1 MVCTFSFQLIKNI
14 IRFSSFFSVSFI
26 FLTFLF
32 SNNERPRERMHI
44 TPSGIEDFAS
54 SRRRIDNLSVWTM
67 FQLFHSTLLES
78 DRAARGRSFFLYTF
92 STRPREKEENN
103 RLDVDASRRSWKHN
117 GEVPPPAAWSDFHFS
132 HGDFHGIKND
142 NLFINPMMVIDNF
155 HLMLL
160 YY

>member
-14 IRFSSFFSVSFI
+14 IRFSSFFFVSFI
-26 FLTFLF
+26 FSTFLF

-92 STRPREKEENN
+92 STRPREKKRTIVWTLMRVADLESTMVKFLR
-103 RLDVDASRRSWKHN
+103 RLRGVTST
-117 GEVPPPAAWSDFHFS
+117 F
-132 HGDFHGIKND
+132 
-142 NLFINPMMVIDNF
+142 PMVTFMGLRMTIC
-155 HLMLL
+155 LSIP
-160 YY
+160 